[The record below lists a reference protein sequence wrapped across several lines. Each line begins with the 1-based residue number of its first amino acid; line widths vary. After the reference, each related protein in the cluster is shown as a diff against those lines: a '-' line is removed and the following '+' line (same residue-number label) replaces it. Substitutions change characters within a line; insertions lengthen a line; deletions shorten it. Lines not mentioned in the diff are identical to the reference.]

1 MYRKPTI
8 QRHLWSPATPAFRAA
23 LTLVVALATCAVVFP
38 APALD
43 DYGGWT
49 EVSRPATGFFTVET
63 LRDRW
68 WFITPAGNAF
78 LAKAVEVVEP
88 CGGRTSA
95 AVRQQIAGWGFNTIG
110 PRCPDDLRREGMPY
124 TVLLNLSGPT
134 MDAGAAVPGR
144 RFPDVFDP
152 RFERI
157 ATEIAGTVCSLH
169 ADSKWL
175 LGYFTDDALDWRTD
189 GPGDLVDAFLAMP
202 ADAPGKQAVVAE
214 IRRLYTDNV
223 KDFNTAWGVSLASF
237 DQLLGM
243 SDLKPGAKF
252 QGYAVSRDRAA
263 LETLIAGRYFQVAGA
278 AIKAHDPNHLSL
290 GCRFSR
296 PPSREVLAA
305 MTNRMNVASI
315 AASPDLTPDV
325 LTQMH
330 SDSGSPLLVCGEGAA
345 EPATASPID
354 AARAERDGS
363 AFEKRV
369 EALAKQAFVVGYA
382 WPRYRA
388 SDPASAND
396 PPGLVNAQ
404 GDPDEP
410 LVDRVAKT
418 NQEFHSQASYARLK
432 PTLFDIVPRY
442 ELRRA
447 GSSGIGIDGDL
458 RDWASAMAMELRPS
472 AYEVAARG
480 IEASAYLMWDA
491 GAVYVAG
498 RVYDPSVEASTVTSY
513 VGPDWIE
520 LGVAIYSFR
529 VTLQPGYQIVTDV
542 RKNRTKP
549 ASVVIGRILAQPESG
564 AGDAPRRVAGYT
576 FEGTVPV
583 SGPVPEGFVTRFG
596 LAMHHYTKDGRE
608 VRLSFPYYWWP
619 ANPSSAADIIIT
631 GRAAE

>member
-1 MYRKPTI
+1 VHRKPTI
-8 QRHLWSPATPAFRAA
+8 RRHPWPLALAFRAA
-23 LTLVVALATCAVVFP
+23 LILVGVLATCATVWP
-38 APALD
+38 ASGLD

-49 EVSRPATGFFTVET
+49 GISGRATGFFNLET

-68 WFITPAGNAF
+68 WFTTPEGNAF
-78 LAKAVEVVEP
+78 LVKAVEVVEP

-95 AVRQQIAGWGFNTIG
+95 AVRQQIAGWDFNTIG

-124 TVLLNLSGPT
+124 TVLLNLSRPT

-157 ATEIAGTVCSLH
+157 ATEIAGNVCSLH

-189 GPGDLVDAFLAMP
+189 GPEDLVDAFLAMS
-202 ADAPGKQAVVAE
+202 ADAPGKQALVAE
-214 IRRLYTDNV
+214 LKRLYADDV
-223 KDFNTAWGVSLASF
+223 KDFNDAWGLSLGSF
-237 DQLLGM
+237 DEVLNM
-243 SDLKPGAKF
+243 SDLKPGARF
-252 QGYAVSRDRAA
+252 QGYAVSRDHAA
-263 LETLIAGRYFQVAGA
+263 LESLIASRYFEVASA

-305 MTNRMNVASI
+305 MAKRMNVVSI
-315 AASPDLTPDV
+315 VGGPDVTPDV
-325 LTQMH
+325 LTQIH
-330 SDSGSPLLVCGEGAA
+330 SDSGLPVLVCGAGIG
-345 EPATASPID
+345 EPAADGAPASV
-354 AARAERDGS
+354 ARAERDGS

-369 EALAKQAFVVGYA
+369 ESLAEQAFVVGYA

-388 SDPASAND
+388 SNPASASD
-396 PPGLVNAQ
+396 PPGLVNDQ
-404 GDPDEP
+404 GDPDGP
-410 LVDRVAKT
+410 LVDRVARA
-418 NQEFHSQASYARLK
+418 NRRFYSQASYARLK
-432 PTLFDIVPRY
+432 PTLFDVVERY

-447 GSSGIGIDGDL
+447 GPAGITIDGDL
-458 RDWASAMAMELRPS
+458 RDWASAMPMILRPS
-472 AYEVAARG
+472 TYEKDARDV
-480 IEASAYLMWDA
+480 EASAYLMWDA

-498 RVYDPSVEASTVTSY
+498 RVYDPSVEASTATSY

-529 VTLQPGYQIVTDV
+529 VTLQPGYQTVTDV
-542 RKNRTKP
+542 RKDRTKP
-549 ASVVIGRILAQPESG
+549 ARVVIGRILAQPESG
-564 AGDAPRRVAGYT
+564 GDASRRVVGYT

-583 SGPVPEGFVTRFG
+583 SGPIPEGFISRFG
-596 LAMHHYTKDGRE
+596 LALHHYTKDGRE

-619 ANPSSAADIIIT
+619 ANPSSAADIIIA
-631 GRAAE
+631 GRAPE